1 MASGLAFA
9 QLRVVTHNI
18 TNYAGGQVPA
28 IQTCYYD
35 SFQGRS
41 VSADV
46 IIVQEFLS
54 NTSVTD
60 FRNAL
65 NSAPGSPGDWQA
77 ATFVNGA
84 DTDSAFFYRTG
95 RVQFLG
101 YTVVSAGSGAT
112 NNQPRNIMRYDVR
125 PVGYASAGATLA
137 CYSTHMKAGTAD
149 TDLSRRLIEAQK
161 IRNNAEFLTAGWSFL
176 VAGDFNI
183 QSSSEEAY
191 QELVGSQA
199 DNSGRFFDPIKTP
212 GSWSNSSSYKFVH
225 TQDPASQMDDRYDQI
240 LLSSSLVDGF
250 GYDYLGNPN
259 VAYSTTTW
267 NDVNHSYRAWGN
279 DGTSYNTTLRTVGNT
294 MVGQAIA
301 EAIIT
306 LAGNQGHIPVFLDL
320 KVPPRVSSPL
330 TIDLGNTFVGGSL
343 SAVYS
348 VSNGGDTNLWTA
360 AGIGSL
366 NYSMTANAGFS
377 VPSGSF
383 SDQAGGSGNQHTVTV
398 NTSTPGVKTGVIT
411 IASNDPDQPN
421 RTILVRARVV
431 GWIGG

>member
-1 MASGLAFA
+1 MSSGLAFA

-18 TNYAGGQVPA
+18 SNYAGGQVPA

-54 NTSVTD
+54 ATSVSD

-65 NSAPGSPGDWQA
+65 NSAPGSPGDWQS

-84 DTDSAFFYRTG
+84 DTDSAFFYRAG

-101 YTVVSAGSGAT
+101 YTIVSAGSGAS

-125 PVGYASAGATLA
+125 PVGYGGAGASLA

-149 TDLSRRLIEAQK
+149 SDLSRRLIEAQK
-161 IRNNAEFLTAGWSFL
+161 IRNDAESLSPGWAFL

-183 QSSSEEAY
+183 QGSSEPAY

-212 GSWSNSSSYKFVH
+212 GSWNNSSSFRFVH
-225 TQDPASQMDDRYDQI
+225 TQDPATQMDDRFDQI

-250 GYDYLGNPN
+250 GFDYLGNPN

-267 NDVNHSYRAWGN
+267 NDSNHSYRAWGN
-279 DGTSYNTTLRTVGNT
+279 DGSNYNGTLRTVGNT
-294 MVGQAIA
+294 MVGQDIA
-301 EAIIT
+301 ESIIA
-306 LAGNQGHIPVFLDL
+306 LASGQGHIPVFLDL
-320 KVPPRVSSPL
+320 KVPPKVSAPL
-330 TIDLGNTFVGGSL
+330 SINLGNTFVGGTL
-343 SAVYS
+343 SAGFQ
-348 VSNGGDTNLWTA
+348 VSNSGDTNLWTA

-366 NYSMTANAGFS
+366 NYSMSVTGGFS

-383 SDQAGGSGNQHTVTV
+383 ADQAGGSGNNHAVTV
-398 NTSTPGVKTGVIT
+398 DTSTPGYKTGVIT
-411 IASNDPDQPN
+411 ILSNDPDQPS
-421 RTILVRARVV
+421 RTIIVRARVV
-431 GWIGG
+431 GWTVR